1 MTLKV
6 YDWRFR
12 DGSTEMLYVSTDPLQ
27 EPSLEAGAAVREDL
41 PHEAKVAR
49 RHEARG
55 YYERP
60 LAFKR
65 RFRVCKIAARV
76 EDVAPDSVRAL
87 RPFIEQWEP
96 DWVEW
101 VKREWP
107 GRRGD
112 VESVAHCS
120 GVPLQA
126 TMAILENLHERGEL
140 QTDD

>member
-1 MTLKV
+1 VPLRV
-6 YDWRFR
+6 YGWRFR
-12 DGSTEMLYVSTDPLQ
+12 DESTEMLYVADKFLDP
-27 EPSLEAGAAVREDL
+27 SREAGAAVEENLR
-41 PHEAKVAR
+41 PEARAAR
-49 RHEARG
+49 VYEARG

-65 RFRVCKIAARV
+65 RFRLCKAAARV
-76 EDVAPDSVRAL
+76 EDVDPNSVRAL

-107 GRRGD
+107 ARRGD
-112 VESVAHCS
+112 IESVAHFA